1 MVIIPWVIL
10 IGGFIGLLGGY
21 RRVLNVLL
29 RFEIIMLGLL
39 SYLGVW
45 LEAGVGDLIFVF
57 CFIVFI
63 VGEGVLG
70 LRILVGLIRS
80 HGDDS
85 GLGLGVMIC

>member
-1 MVIIPWVIL
+1 M
-10 IGGFIGLLGGY
+10 
-21 RRVLNVLL
+21 
-29 RFEIIMLGLL
+29 
-39 SYLGVW
+39 
-45 LEAGVGDLIFVF
+45 F

-70 LRILVGLIRS
+70 LSVLVGLIRR